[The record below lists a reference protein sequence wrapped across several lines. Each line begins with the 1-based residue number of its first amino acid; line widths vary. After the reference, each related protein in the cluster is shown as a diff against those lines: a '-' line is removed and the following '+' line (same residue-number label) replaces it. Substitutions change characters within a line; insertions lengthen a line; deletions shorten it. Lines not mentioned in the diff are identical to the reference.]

1 MADETTEKK
10 PSGSTVPASG
20 IAVPAG
26 VGAGGGIAL
35 GALGG
40 AFISKLADNP
50 AKAVEWIL
58 DHGST
63 GTFFFIAA
71 ILVLVVWRQQERID
85 FLQSKINGQD
95 ARYAVK
101 VEELMG
107 RLVDMSKVLVKLVT
121 RTEAALRRV
130 HLMEP
135 ERDDD
140 DDEEDDPP
148 AEAPVVTGGRRGPRD
163 G

>member
-1 MADETTEKK
+1 MADEEIEKK
-10 PSGSTVPASG
+10 SSGV
-20 IAVPAG
+20 AVPAG
-26 VGAGGGIAL
+26 VGAGGGLAI

-40 AFISKLADNP
+40 AFISKLVDNP
-50 AKAVEWIL
+50 AKAADWIL

-85 FLQSKINGQD
+85 ALQTKINGQD

-107 RLVDMSKVLVKLVT
+107 RLVSMTTTLVKLVT
-121 RTEAALRRV
+121 RTEAALRKL
-130 HLMEP
+130 HLMDPEP
-135 ERDDD
+135 DD
-140 DDEEDDPP
+140 DDEEDDPSP
-148 AEAPVVTGGRRGPRD
+148 GAPTLTGGRRGPRD